1 MPTQFYEVECPT
13 ALSFGS
19 AGGRMWSTTENA
31 GFSGWKQWNENW
43 QFPLAQWTVNL
54 RSGQNV
60 PAGISLADFQAC
72 YAFFVNMRGK
82 ARGFRFLAPGDNIG
96 TAQPIGTGDGTT
108 TVFQLQKTYSIF
120 GDSVAI
126 PVTKPIMSSVVD
138 YKGNALADTV
148 VVYDNG
154 SPVGA
159 TVDVTTGQVTLG
171 AAPASGHAITADF
184 KFHFPCHFKSD
195 HWNGQVETSF
205 VSGGKMIVNLASMEI
220 EEVRIRIPGLS

>member
-1 MPTQFYEVECPT
+1 
-13 ALSFGS
+13 
-19 AGGRMWSTTENA
+19 MWSTTENE

-43 QFPLAQWTVNL
+43 QFPLGQWTINL

-60 PAGISLADFQAC
+60 PSGISLADFEAC

-82 ARGFRFLAPGDNIG
+82 ARGFRFLAPGDNTG
-96 TAQPIGTGDGTT
+96 TNEPIGTGDGN
-108 TVFQLQKTYSIF
+108 TVTFQLQKTYSIF

-126 PVTKPIMSSVVD
+126 PITKPIMSTVVD
-138 YKGNALADTV
+138 YLGNALTDTV
-148 VVYDNG
+148 TVSVNG
-154 SPVGA
+154 TPTGV
-159 TVDVTTGQVTLG
+159 TVDPTTGQVTFA
-171 AAPASGHAITADF
+171 AAPAAAAAITANF

-205 VSGGKMIVNLASMEI
+205 VSGQRMIVNLASMEI